1 MSQVHIDRMRATL
14 ALRFF
19 DEQHI
24 RTGQRTGQAP
34 HRGGWKQV
42 RSSVE
47 AARLLRNELQAGLEA
62 VAQRFALIWDEV
74 REAVPGIGEIVV
86 SGGALLRSP
95 AWMQIVADVLGHEVV
110 ASAEPEG
117 SSRGA
122 ALIALELLGAA
133 RAEDVPAPLGVV
145 VSPDPERHARYREAR
160 ARHFE
165 VEAALGPLQDALLDR
180 SDSRPDRVE

>member
-1 MSQVHIDRMRATL
+1 MLPFLAGERSPYWPLRARGAVVGMTL
-14 ALRFF
+14 ATDPL
-19 DEQHI
+19 D
-24 RTGQRTGQAP
+24 
-34 HRGGWKQV
+34 
-42 RSSVE
+42 
-47 AARLLRNELQAGLEA
+47 LLQAGLEA

-74 REAVPGIGEIVV
+74 REAVPGIGEIVA

-122 ALIALELLGAA
+122 ALIALERLGAA
-133 RAEDVPAPLGVV
+133 RAEDVPAPLGAV

-160 ARHFE
+160 ARHLE